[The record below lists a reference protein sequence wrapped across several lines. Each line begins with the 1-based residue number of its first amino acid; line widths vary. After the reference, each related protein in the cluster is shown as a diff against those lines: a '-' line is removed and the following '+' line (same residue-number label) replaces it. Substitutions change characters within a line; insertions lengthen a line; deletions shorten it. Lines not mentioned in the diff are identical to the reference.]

1 MSCINLPIVFIVEKG
16 PSRQVCKGD
25 FFIRSMFF
33 FKRVTKKKK
42 DSKRIIT
49 ALLFFVILLK
59 PMGVRPL
66 LLTQCLPEHPIAPCS
81 KRKRMTFF
89 PSKCICHDDIAFCL
103 KVVGRIALRSR
114 QGIMFSIH
122 LFFNAQANIKQIWK
136 VLLPSTIF
144 TSVITINANKTQVIL
159 IRDNGL
165 YLPPKI

>member
-16 PSRQVCKGD
+16 PSRQVCKGG
-25 FFIRSMFF
+25 FFYTIHVFF
-33 FKRVTKKKK
+33 FNRVTKKKERFEK
-42 DSKRIIT
+42 DYYSSS
-49 ALLFFVILLK
+49 FFCYPLK
-59 PMGVRPL
+59 THGGQTPTFNPMPPG
-66 LLTQCLPEHPIAPCS
+66 APCS

-122 LFFNAQANIKQIWK
+122 LSFNAQANIKQMLK